1 MKKQS
6 LFIIL
11 TLCAILVTACA
22 KVVFTGRRQAKL
34 IPSNQ
39 INSLSFEQYDTFLKE
54 NQPATSGPQVDMVR
68 RVGYKLQRATEA
80 YYRAKGMEEQL
91 DEFQWEFNVVDD
103 PTVNAFC
110 MPGGKVVIYTGILPI
125 AQGEDGL
132 AVVMGHEIAHA
143 LAHHGNERMSQTLGL
158 QGALLAI
165 EAAVA
170 VKQGQPSSQEE
181 AQRDAQARQ
190 TIMQVAGAGA
200 QVGVL
205 LPFSRKHE
213 SEADEIGLYLMAIAG
228 YDLTAAAPFWQRMN
242 AGGGER
248 PPEFMS
254 THPDPSKRAERLQEL
269 IPQAQAVA
277 AEVPMK

>member
-1 MKKQS
+1 MKRSTLLIVIS
-6 LFIIL
+6 LTAIIL
-11 TLCAILVTACA
+11 FSCA

-39 INSLSFEQYDTFLKE
+39 INSLSFQQYDSFLQQ
-54 NQPATSGPQVDMVR
+54 NPPMTSGAQLAMVR
-68 RVGYKLQRATEA
+68 RVGLKIQQATEK
-80 YYRAKGMEEQL
+80 YYRANGMADQL
-91 DEFQWEFNVVDD
+91 REFEWAFNVVDD

-110 MPGGKVVIYTGILPI
+110 MPGGKVVVYTGILPI
-125 AQGEDGL
+125 AQDEDGL
-132 AVVMGHEIAHA
+132 AVIMGHEVAHA

-165 EAAVA
+165 EAAIA
-170 VKQGQPSSQEE
+170 IGQGAPADTAE
-181 AQRDAQARQ
+181 AARNAR
-190 TIMQVAGAGA
+190 TRGAIMQAAGAGA

-228 YDLTAAAPFWQRMN
+228 YDVDQAGPFWERMN

-248 PPEFMS
+248 PPEFLS
-254 THPDPSKRAERLQEL
+254 THPDPERRSQRLREL
-269 IPQAQAVA
+269 APIAKEIAKQYP
-277 AEVPMK
+277 